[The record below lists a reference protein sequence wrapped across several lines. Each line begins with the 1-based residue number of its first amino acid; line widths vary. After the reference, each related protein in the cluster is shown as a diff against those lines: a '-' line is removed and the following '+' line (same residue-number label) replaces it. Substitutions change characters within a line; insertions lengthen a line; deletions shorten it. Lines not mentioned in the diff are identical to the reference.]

1 VILKLGLILEVSMSN
16 QRLPAALLSAILLVL
31 GCSALE
37 SQDSPAPSSSEIVY
51 DHQAPGMTHPK
62 PVYPQAIPDYADR
75 PRRKK
80 IQGNVLLSMIVNADG
95 STRDI
100 QVKQSLD
107 KDLDKKAVECVK
119 KWKFEPATKD
129 GQPVAMRMAVQV
141 NFHLY

>member
-1 VILKLGLILEVSMSN
+1 MLSKLS
-16 QRLPAALLSAILLVL
+16 LPLPLLALLLGASHLLAQ
-31 GCSALE
+31 G
-37 SQDSPAPSSSEIVY
+37 QPQNPSEVVY

-107 KDLDKKAVECVK
+107 KDLDEKAVECVK